1 MTRTAR
7 GSPEG
12 AAGANSCSV
21 AALHS
26 LSFSFLL
33 FLVLL
38 SPSDSCVEHDPWP
51 LARLLGI
58 MLFFLV
64 LFVYY
69 FISITVVIIEV
80 IITLSSRHSSSF
92 AKFLIDID
100 NPDKDGGDGRGNH
113 NIITATIN
121 SLQITTTDYFVS
133 SMGS

>member
-1 MTRTAR
+1 
-7 GSPEG
+7 
-12 AAGANSCSV
+12 
-21 AALHS
+21 
-26 LSFSFLL
+26 
-33 FLVLL
+33 
-38 SPSDSCVEHDPWP
+38 
-51 LARLLGI
+51 

-80 IITLSSRHSSSF
+80 IITLSSQHSSSF
-92 AKFLIDID
+92 AKFLIDIH

-133 SMGS
+133 SVGS